1 MGRLTFLDICSGIGG
16 FRLGLEWAGHKCVG
30 YCEYDKFARAS
41 YEAMYDT
48 EGEWKAED
56 VTKLT
61 PEEIPYAD
69 AWCFGFPCFEAGT
82 LVMTDR
88 GYKCIEHIQAGNQVL
103 THKNRF
109 RPVVRPMKHKAGEI
123 YELDVFGVEN
133 LRVTGEHPFLVKDGD
148 SAKWKAVQEL
158 EAGDLIAVPVNRK
171 AELPEWDGIT
181 YERRGKECRLD
192 GLDLGSRDFWW
203 FVGCYMGDGWY
214 RVTRRKN
221 ASDNYRVVVACN
233 EEKLERLKR
242 HVDGM
247 FRYSVAKE
255 RTVYKVHFTNK
266 ELTVFLMRFGK
277 GAGGKRLTETVFN
290 LPEDLLRA
298 FLEGYFETDGCMVGK
313 YRQASTISR
322 ELAYGI
328 RDCVHKA
335 YRMPCAVYRNE
346 MPETCVIEGRT
357 VRQHDFYT
365 VRFKEGRSDRDGSF
379 FMDGY
384 VWCRFRGSRKVPFD
398 GYVYNMEVEDDN
410 SYTAGGLA
418 AHNCQDI
425 SIAGKQRGLRGKRS
439 GIYYSI
445 IDLIKGK
452 EEGDKPTYL
461 LVENV
466 KNLLS
471 VNAGFDFA
479 AVLSEMDEAGYDVRW
494 QVLNSKDFGVPQN
507 RERVFL
513 IAVLRSRGG
522 REVLPVTGE
531 DGGALKEVIGGM
543 QGYRVYD
550 PSGVSVSI
558 GANGG
563 GMGAKTGLYCVGNVN
578 PSGRGMNGCVYDAKG
593 LAPAVTTNKGQGSKV
608 FVDQTLNHPKV
619 TETARCLVAC
629 YTGRLINWRAVN
641 SGVLET
647 EGAEPG
653 DGDAGVPEARA
664 VLTPGRVEKRQNG
677 RRMKEAGEPM
687 FTLTAQDQHG
697 VYLPEEVSGDADMA
711 LPVRNG
717 TKQGYDLAYPGDGV
731 CLSYPKSESR
741 RGRVGKG
748 CSQTLDTGCMMGTVT
763 KCGRI
768 RRLTPR
774 ECFRLQG
781 FPDGLYERAAA
792 VNSETQLY
800 KQVGNAVTATVAYA
814 VAMALPESRELLAQ
828 MEAVWEEF
836 GDSVEKMESRNFDDS
851 VSGTEW
857 DDFGDMEMEDAAGE
871 VLGDSGAESG
881 GDFDFLD

>member
-1 MGRLTFLDICSGIGG
+1 
-16 FRLGLEWAGHKCVG
+16 
-30 YCEYDKFARAS
+30 
-41 YEAMYDT
+41 MYDT

-82 LVMTDR
+82 LVMTDQ

-266 ELTVFLMRFGK
+266 ELTVFLMQFGK
-277 GAGGKRLTETVFN
+277 GAGGKRLTDAVFN

-313 YRQASTISR
+313 YHQASTISR

-335 YRMPCAVYRNE
+335 YRMPCAVYRNK
-346 MPETCVIEGRT
+346 MPETCVIEGRK

-365 VRFKEGRSDRDGSF
+365 VRFKEGRSERDGSF

-522 REVLPVTGE
+522 REILPVSGE

-578 PSGRGMNGCVYDAKG
+578 PSGKGMNGCVYDARG
-593 LAPAVTTNKGQGSKV
+593 LAPAVTVNKGQGSKV

-619 TETARCLVAC
+619 TEVARCLVAC

-641 SGVLET
+641 SGILET
-647 EGAEPG
+647 EGTEPG

-697 VYLPEEVSGDADMA
+697 VYLPEDASGDAETA

-763 KCGRI
+763 KCGKI

-781 FPDGLYERAAA
+781 FPDELYERAAA

-800 KQVGNAVTATVAYA
+800 KQAGNAVTATVAYA

-836 GDSVEKMESRNFDDS
+836 GDSVQRTAWEDFADAAEEEIWENIDNTVQD
-851 VSGTEW
+851 TAWE
-857 DDFGDMEMEDAAGE
+857 DFGDTAGS
-871 VLGDSGAESG
+871 LSGDSGTGPDE
-881 GDFDFLD
+881 DFDFLN